1 MGNIALKQ
9 VNEENLFVST
19 QDVSSAIYK
28 VAAYLRLSQE
38 DGDKDVSDSIISQKS
53 IIENKVKEL
62 GNEFAIVDFYIDD
75 GYTGLNTNRPAFQ
88 KMLKDLESKKVNT
101 IITKDLSRLSRNS
114 FEANYYI
121 ELYFLERNIRYIS
134 ILDNVDTFVKNSN
147 NDMIQFKT
155 LINDWYS
162 KDISRKVKSGVWAR
176 KEKGLYLS
184 SRAPYGY
191 SKSKDN
197 KNLLI
202 VNKEQAEIVKVIFEK
217 FDNGEK
223 QAAIARYLEEHKV
236 LAPSSYDDRGILRK
250 NVYKWTSTV
259 GKILR
264 NKVYLGHTEY
274 GKTINLSYK
283 SEKVKYMPRDEWKI
297 VENTHEAIIS
307 HELFERVQRRLNVD
321 SKTKSQKYEW
331 LLNGLVYC
339 KECGSQMI
347 LKVEYTDSGTIKSKR
362 LHCIEGTRKNSKT
375 FCNRKS
381 KGINEESLT
390 KIVLKNISNKI
401 YKIMNTDKIESLVLR
416 QDKENNTKMY
426 DDTIKNLEKQL
437 IKTEKNISSLYEDYK
452 NELLDE
458 DDYKRFYK
466 SELERKNTIKINIT
480 KLIEERDNR
489 PTLNLEQLK
498 NMINDLS
505 NIDSWSKD
513 AIDDVIYNV
522 EVDEEN
528 NVLINYRYNI
538 FEMV

>member
-437 IKTEKNISSLYEDYK
+437 IKTEKNIS
-452 NELLDE
+452 
-458 DDYKRFYK
+458 
-466 SELERKNTIKINIT
+466 
-480 KLIEERDNR
+480 
-489 PTLNLEQLK
+489 
-498 NMINDLS
+498 
-505 NIDSWSKD
+505 
-513 AIDDVIYNV
+513 
-522 EVDEEN
+522 
-528 NVLINYRYNI
+528 
-538 FEMV
+538 